1 MTFEDWFQQQLD
13 LQPGQSMRSHVLA
26 QRSMAEDAW
35 DAAMEEAG
43 RRCRELSG
51 AAKTLPAWSIRQA
64 MELDIYC
71 RAAADCADYVLHGA
85 ISGATPAP
93 RQEAPEAGSCAPG
106 EPAPEPRRGPE

>member
-1 MTFEDWFQQQLD
+1 MTFEEWFQQQLYAQTD
-13 LQPGQSMRSHVLA
+13 HYYEVTVLT
-26 QRSMAEDAW
+26 MKDFAEDAW

-93 RQEAPEAGSCAPG
+93 RQEAPEAGSSAPG
-106 EPAPEPRRGPE
+106 EPAPGPRPGPE